1 MSIDLRYI
9 CQSLIS
15 NKSNYQEYDAIIDQ
29 FITSVQIDS
38 VFLSNLTYDP
48 SFPTFVQC
56 LMLSVTRVPV
66 PSHSEGKTTKKV
78 LNIIQFLTQ
87 IAYLSPDVS
96 RIISSNICSDSVLT
110 NFFRRSAEDAKSR
123 KVDPTNYLPFLKF
136 ITILASESDMLIT
149 STESISYVYTV
160 ALDLFKLSDVSKWA
174 IACIASLVK
183 NSPVVS
189 SYIKSCPSFGKLRTT
204 LASLLSAEDPAVVVS
219 SLALLV
225 LLFPS
230 SITPNTS
237 VKASVN
243 AITALENFPP
253 AIYLISWIIFELN
266 ESSPLNAENIWTLL
280 QIAMKGDN
288 RSFVIYNLL
297 IDLSSQHLMIV
308 DVMQSMNCLF
318 ALMNS
323 ILDAEDGFVAI
334 AGCTFLY
341 TLFNDSN
348 DFVFSEDVIEPFT
361 KALKLVL
368 AMRKFAQSD
377 RREAAVL
384 LLRFMVRARES
395 ITYVINIL
403 QENEQSLFLD
413 FQRQIELNN
422 SFLSVVYFL
431 FLYEASHFIPHWRQK
446 MVVLV
451 LDSQFPALLVQVATE
466 SRNRRAIADALR
478 ASQILA
484 DGMKNDINYEVS
496 PIFESIIS
504 GYLLLNQ
511 KRFED
516 SRKERSTFVRN
527 QDELYSKINELEVEH
542 ECCEKEMSS
551 IKESLDQ
558 SSAQYQE
565 EQNHRKN
572 IDEENSQLKKTVNST
587 RARNKKLSDQI
598 KELEAINLNLTQQV
612 EILKKSASSSQIRDS
627 DMRAKLI
634 SISQLENSLKKSEEN
649 NAKLQSQVKQLKDA
663 AEKDRKQFETYKQK
677 IANLKKTKQ
686 SNMLKLQNLCDNL
699 QELEQ
704 ENGDLKQAL
713 AQREKELRA
722 VTFEKQSLEKAEA
735 EASITIN
742 SLKLEMQKSLQSS
755 NDVLNKAEMRMRD
768 VDELQSRINDL
779 EDKNREYQMLVKLI
793 HKTTHPNQALPQT
806 ILTFMKTA

>member
-1 MSIDLRYI
+1 
-9 CQSLIS
+9 
-15 NKSNYQEYDAIIDQ
+15 
-29 FITSVQIDS
+29 
-38 VFLSNLTYDP
+38 
-48 SFPTFVQC
+48 
-56 LMLSVTRVPV
+56 
-66 PSHSEGKTTKKV
+66 
-78 LNIIQFLTQ
+78 
-87 IAYLSPDVS
+87 
-96 RIISSNICSDSVLT
+96 
-110 NFFRRSAEDAKSR
+110 
-123 KVDPTNYLPFLKF
+123 
-136 ITILASESDMLIT
+136 
-149 STESISYVYTV
+149 
-160 ALDLFKLSDVSKWA
+160 
-174 IACIASLVK
+174 
-183 NSPVVS
+183 
-189 SYIKSCPSFGKLRTT
+189 
-204 LASLLSAEDPAVVVS
+204 
-219 SLALLV
+219 
-225 LLFPS
+225 
-230 SITPNTS
+230 
-237 VKASVN
+237 
-243 AITALENFPP
+243 
-253 AIYLISWIIFELN
+253 
-266 ESSPLNAENIWTLL
+266 
-280 QIAMKGDN
+280 
-288 RSFVIYNLL
+288 
-297 IDLSSQHLMIV
+297 
-308 DVMQSMNCLF
+308 
-318 ALMNS
+318 
-323 ILDAEDGFVAI
+323 
-334 AGCTFLY
+334 
-341 TLFNDSN
+341 
-348 DFVFSEDVIEPFT
+348 
-361 KALKLVL
+361 
-368 AMRKFAQSD
+368 
-377 RREAAVL
+377 
-384 LLRFMVRARES
+384 
-395 ITYVINIL
+395 
-403 QENEQSLFLD
+403 
-413 FQRQIELNN
+413 
-422 SFLSVVYFL
+422 
-431 FLYEASHFIPHWRQK
+431 